1 MAIEDRELEYSPLSG
16 IVTRDGISV
25 DVQIYRFA
33 GADEPWQLE
42 VIDHEGGSTVW
53 DYRFAS
59 DKHAYRAFN
68 AAVVSEGIRS
78 FVNAQGKLL
87 H

>member
-1 MAIEDRELEYSPLSG
+1 MATENRELEHSPLSG

-33 GADEPWQLE
+33 GPDEPWQLE

-68 AAVVSEGIRS
+68 EAVAREGIGS
-78 FVNAQGKLL
+78 FVSAQGKLL